1 MTMIQRISREAATS
15 EPVTPPPGS
24 AWSPSPAD
32 AGEADSFTK
41 ALPKLLLLGITIG
54 IGFTMMGSFS
64 TVQEGAKAELALS
77 DQSLG
82 LVQGLSAAIPL
93 LLLSIPIGVAVDRTH
108 RVRLLIGLALAWT
121 IGTALTAFAP
131 NTGLLFA
138 ARMLT
143 AIGTTGGLTAAL
155 SLTADYCAPALRG
168 RGTLVVSLGQR
179 LGIAA
184 AFALP
189 GWLFGRIL
197 AGALPAIGGLEPWRA
212 THVLLAL
219 VSAVLLLPLLLLRE
233 PERHEV
239 EAGPGAPFRVVAG
252 ELWQRRAFLIPLFAG
267 QVSVVMADSASFIWA
282 APVLSREY
290 GLSPG
295 DFAGW
300 MGLLVFSA
308 GIGGAVLGGVSA
320 DLGQKSGRRGFILLG
335 AVIAAGL
342 GVPAALFPISGSIG
356 LFAAALGLLVLCG
369 TLTGLVVAVALTV
382 LLPNELR
389 GLCIGAFIAVA
400 GLIGFGVAPSLVTA
414 ASAYMGGE
422 QYLAEAL
429 ALVGVATSAISFF
442 AFALAMRRAPDDL
455 SERS

>member
-1 MTMIQRISREAATS
+1 MIQKISREASTS
-15 EPVTPPPGS
+15 EPVTPPPSSG
-24 AWSPSPAD
+24 WSPSPSRD
-32 AGEADSFTK
+32 GEDKSSFAA
-41 ALPKLLLLGITIG
+41 ALPKLILLGLTVG
-54 IGFTMMGSFS
+54 LGFTMMGSFS

-77 DQSLG
+77 DHALG

-93 LLLSIPIGVAVDRTH
+93 LLLSIPIGIAVDRTN
-108 RVRLLIGLALAWT
+108 RVRLLIGLAFAWT
-121 IGTALTAFAP
+121 LGTALTAIAP
-131 NTGLLFA
+131 GTPLLFA

-155 SLTADYCAPALRG
+155 SLTADYCAPAMRG

-189 GWLFGRIL
+189 GWLFGQLI
-197 AGALPAIGGLEPWRA
+197 AGALPAVGDLEPWRS

-219 VSAVLLLPLLLLRE
+219 LSAALLIPLLFLRE
-233 PERHEV
+233 PERREV
-239 EAGPGAPFRVVAG
+239 EAGPHAPFRVVAG
-252 ELWQRRAFLIPLFAG
+252 ELWQRRAFLLPLFAG

-290 GLSPG
+290 GLHPG

-300 MGLLVFSA
+300 MGLLIFGS
-308 GIGGAVLGGVSA
+308 GIGGAVLGGISA
-320 DLGQKSGRRGFILLG
+320 DLGQKSGRHGFILLG

-342 GVPAALFPISGSIG
+342 GIPAALFPISGDIA
-356 LFAAALGLLVLCG
+356 LFAFALGLLVLCG

-389 GLCIGAFIAVA
+389 GLCIGAFIALA

-414 ASAYMGGE
+414 ASSLMGGE
-422 QYLAEAL
+422 QHLAPAL
-429 ALVGVATSAISFF
+429 ALVGVVTSAISFF
-442 AFALAMRRAPDDL
+442 AFALAMRRVPEGL
-455 SERS
+455 SR